1 MTSTFQVATGR
12 RPLAIVAV
20 LSAIALTAGCAAGP
34 STRPDV
40 AVERSGGGAGAPES
54 TTEDPGPA
62 GPPPLEVPIT
72 DLAWQDCTASTTS
85 RYGVTASASVV
96 VECATFSAPIDAS
109 DVSLGTFDLAATRA
123 RLSTTPPE
131 AAPLIYSPG
140 SDRPA
145 SADIA
150 VLAAQPDTSLLA
162 AHPVVGVD
170 RRGLGASAP
179 FDCGT
184 AMTDVRSQLAD
195 LGQFTPGSTDPVD
208 TVASLGRDATI
219 ACTDFLQAD
228 ALKFGNAASADDLE
242 ALRTALGV
250 RTLGLV
256 GSGNGALVALAYV
269 SSHADNVSR
278 LILDSPNSVN
288 TDASSTTEQT
298 VKGREAAFDAFAARC
313 VASNCSLGADPRAA
327 TTELL
332 SRAASGGLGPV
343 SASSLLAAITRS
355 LAFGSPVDAAARTT
369 ALSNTLSSAARGDTS
384 ALTAAVLATRADVGS
399 DGQFVSRCTDGQQ
412 WPGPDRVR
420 ELRQSWGQSYPLFGA
435 DAALGMLAC
444 AAWPASSPSPLPGS
458 IAVPVLVL
466 SGNAD
471 PVVGNDGLPA
481 VTGAIAATGATTAS
495 VTWQGFGHPV
505 SILSS
510 CARSSVVAYANDAT
524 LPGDG
529 NACPA

>member
-1 MTSTFQVATGR
+1 
-12 RPLAIVAV
+12 
-20 LSAIALTAGCAAGP
+20 
-34 STRPDV
+34 
-40 AVERSGGGAGAPES
+40 
-54 TTEDPGPA
+54 
-62 GPPPLEVPIT
+62 VPIT

-85 RYGVTASASVV
+85 RYGITAAASVV

-109 DVSLGTFDLAATRA
+109 DVSLGAFDLAATRV
-123 RLSTTPPE
+123 RLSTTP
-131 AAPLIYSPG
+131 ADAGPLVYTPG

-150 VLAAQPDTSLLA
+150 VLAAQPDTALLA

-179 FDCGT
+179 FDCGPD
-184 AMTDVRSQLAD
+184 MTQPRAQLAD
-195 LGQFTPGSTDPVD
+195 LGQFTPGSTDQVD
-208 TVASLGRDATI
+208 TVASIARDATI
-219 ACTDFLQAD
+219 ACTDFLQGD
-228 ALKFGNAASADDLE
+228 ALKFSNAASADDLN

-250 RTLGLV
+250 RTLGIV

-269 SSHADNVSR
+269 AAHPDNASR
-278 LILDSPNSVN
+278 LILDAPNSVN
-288 TDASSTTEQT
+288 TDAAATTEQT

-313 VASNCSLGADPRAA
+313 VASGCSLGADPRA
-327 TTELL
+327 TTTQLL
-332 SRAASGGLGPV
+332 SRAAAGGLGPI
-343 SASSLLAAITRS
+343 SASSMLAAITRS

-369 ALSNTLSSAARGDTS
+369 ALSDTLSAASRGDTS
-384 ALTAAVLATRADVGS
+384 ALTAAVLAARADVGS

-420 ELRQSWGQSYPLFGA
+420 DLRQSWGQSYPLFGS

-444 AAWPASSPSPLPGS
+444 SAWPASSPSPVPGS
-458 IAVPVLVL
+458 IGVPVLVL

-471 PVVGNDGLPA
+471 PVVGSDGLPA
-481 VTGAIAATGATTAS
+481 VTGAIAATGATTAT
-495 VTWQGFGHPV
+495 VTWQGVGHPV
-505 SILSS
+505 SVLSS
-510 CARSSVVAYANDAT
+510 CARTSVVAYANDAT